1 MAVITVSRQL
11 GSHGGRI
18 ARALAGELGYD
29 LVDKGV
35 VNRVIRQYGLTRL
48 DAVYDHK
55 PKVWELFND
64 DSVATIQMMNETIAA
79 VAARGNVVI
88 LGRGGARV
96 LRDMADVLN
105 VYVKAPDDVRA
116 KRIAKRD
123 SISVEDAAKVI
134 TGDDALRARFSRL
147 FYSADWAEESQFD
160 LVVDTGADSDDAAK
174 ANILEAAAGL
184 PARGIRPAAT
194 IAVDEVLA
202 ATVEK
207 ALARR
212 AAREHAPAQ
221 PAPF

>member
-1 MAVITVSRQL
+1 MAVITISRQL

-18 ARALAGELGYD
+18 AKALATELGYD
-29 LVDKGV
+29 LVDKAM

-105 VYVKAPDDVRA
+105 VYVTAPDDVRA
-116 KRIAKRD
+116 QRIALRD

-134 TGDDALRARFSRL
+134 TDDDALRARFTRL
-147 FYSADWAEESQFD
+147 FYSADWADESQFD
-160 LVVDTGADSDDAAK
+160 LVVDTGAHSDDAAK
-174 ANILEAAAGL
+174 AAILEAVQAL
-184 PARGIRPAAT
+184 PAGGTRTDVT
-194 IAVDEVLA
+194 IEVDEVLA

-207 ALARR
+207 AMTKR
-212 AAREHAPAQ
+212 AARSA
-221 PAPF
+221 